1 MGNRVKVIRSDCGE
15 GENPFGRAFVEKRGI
30 LGENEIKL
38 GENEGGFLGGW
49 PSHRN
54 TVNLA
59 AMPAAER

>member
-1 MGNRVKVIRSDCGE
+1 MM